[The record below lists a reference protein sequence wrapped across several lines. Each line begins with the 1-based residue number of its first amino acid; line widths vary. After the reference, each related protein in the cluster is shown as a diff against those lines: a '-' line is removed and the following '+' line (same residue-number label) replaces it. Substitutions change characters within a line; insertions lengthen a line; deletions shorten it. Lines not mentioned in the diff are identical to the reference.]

1 MSNYVRL
8 KELRR
13 LAILSE
19 DYELADE
26 LLAAATALV
35 KAGEVTDDELRAAAV
50 A

>member
-13 LAILSE
+13 LALLSG

-26 LLAAATALV
+26 LLKAAEGLV
-35 KAGEVTDDELRAAAV
+35 KADKVTEEEFLAATV
-50 A
+50 L